1 MIKIIRDSMVDVLGV
16 SLMHSTEN
24 LITPFERESDGIVPE
39 EKFG

>member
-1 MIKIIRDSMVDVLGV
+1 MVDVLEG